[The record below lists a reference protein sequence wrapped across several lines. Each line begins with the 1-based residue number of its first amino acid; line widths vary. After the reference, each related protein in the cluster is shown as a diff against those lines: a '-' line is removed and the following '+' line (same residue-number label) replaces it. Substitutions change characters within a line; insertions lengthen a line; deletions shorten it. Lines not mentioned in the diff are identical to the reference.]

1 MVSFNDWS
9 TMYEDNTM
17 AVWAA
22 IGATA
27 ALVPITSLLM
37 NRSGKPPPPF
47 LDSQK
52 WQSLSLVQTER
63 ETHNVLRLTCVMFH
77 PPCTRSSVP
86 ISAYLSPGSISAWDD
101 LQ

>member
-1 MVSFNDWS
+1 MVNLSNLS
-9 TMYEDNTM
+9 TMYEDNPM

-37 NRSGKPPPPF
+37 ARSGKPPAPF

-52 WQSLSLVQTER
+52 WQSLALVQTEQ
-63 ETHNVLRLTCVMFH
+63 ETHNVRRLTCVMFH
-77 PPCTRSSVP
+77 PC
-86 ISAYLSPGSISAWDD
+86 
-101 LQ
+101 